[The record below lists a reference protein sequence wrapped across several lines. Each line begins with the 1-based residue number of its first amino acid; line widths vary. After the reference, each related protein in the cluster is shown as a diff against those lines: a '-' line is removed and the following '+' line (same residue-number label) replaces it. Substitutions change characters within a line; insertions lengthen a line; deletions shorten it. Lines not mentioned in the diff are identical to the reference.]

1 MNVYSI
7 HVRGDSRNNENNTNH
22 KPKLVV
28 VKDGFSLGAT
38 AFGPLWALVLG
49 LWEAALIIFIV
60 QLVLGFLIN
69 EFVPG
74 NPAQIAAQI
83 GVAITIGICA
93 NELRRWNLARRGF
106 AERASV
112 SGTDTIDAER
122 RFFETHPDV
131 LRALEGTT

>member
-7 HVRGDSRNNENNTNH
+7 HVRGDARNNENNKNH

-49 LWEAALIIFIV
+49 LWEAAIIIFIV
-60 QLVLGFLIN
+60 QLVFGFLIN
-69 EFVPG
+69 EFIPG
-74 NPAQIAAQI
+74 SPAQIAAQI
-83 GVAITIGICA
+83 GVAITIGISA

-106 AERASV
+106 GERASV
-112 SGTDTIDAER
+112 SGTDIIDAER
-122 RFFETHPDV
+122 RFFETHPDI
-131 LRALEGTT
+131 LRAIEGTT